1 MIPSVKPELVH
12 SAFKLI
18 ESGLANSRSDLKKQL
33 AISASTASNITKILL
48 QKGLITEVGLSAST
62 GGRPASRFK
71 ATASS
76 TNIAVGELGS
86 NHALLGI
93 TDQIGNIAA
102 LTEIEIEI
110 ADGPEKIVKLLAE
123 TWRKLLKEVPYA
135 EDGFAGCGLALPGP
149 VNQQQQV
156 VVAPARMPNWH
167 NAPVTKLLEEE
178 LGCPAFIDNDARA
191 AALGEVGSNN
201 HEYDD
206 FIYVKSG
213 SGIGACCVIDGKPYS
228 GSNGLAGDITHTF
241 SYPLTDITCA
251 CGRMGCL
258 ETVASGQSIRRTLRE
273 QGLDLPN
280 MQAVISAAEQA
291 DPKVTSALR
300 NAGQRLGEALA
311 PLINFLNP
319 QAIILGGSL
328 SQASIFKASLR
339 AAIYN
344 SCIYLTSEKLE
355 VVNSLHRRYS
365 ALHGLDRRL
374 REYLATIPSDLPALR
389 DLED

>member
-18 ESGLANSRSDLKKQL
+18 QSGLANSRADLKKQL
-33 AISASTASNITKILL
+33 SISASTASNITKILL
-48 QKGLITEVGLSAST
+48 QKDLISEVGLSAST

-71 ATASS
+71 ATQSS
-76 TNIAVGELGS
+76 ANIAVGELGT
-86 NHALLGI
+86 NHAFLGI
-93 TDQIGNIAA
+93 TDQVGNVVAA
-102 LTEIEIEI
+102 TEIQIQI
-110 ADGPEKIVKLLAE
+110 TNGPEVIVKQLANA
-123 TWRKLLKEVPYA
+123 WRKLLKDVPYS

-149 VNQQQQV
+149 VNEIEQI

-167 NAPVTKLLEEE
+167 NAPVARMLEKE
-178 LGCPAFIDNDARA
+178 LNCPAFVDNDARA
-191 AALGEVGSNN
+191 AALGEVGTPN
-201 HEYDD
+201 HEYDN
-206 FIYVKSG
+206 FIYVKTG

-228 GSNGLAGDITHTF
+228 GSSGLAGDITHTF

-251 CGRMGCL
+251 CGRIGCL
-258 ETVASGQSIRRTLRE
+258 ETVASGQSIRRTLAE
-273 QGLDLPN
+273 QGLDLPD
-280 MQAVISAAEQA
+280 MRAVITTAEQA
-291 DPKVTSALR
+291 DPKVTFALR

-328 SQASIFKASLR
+328 SEVSIFKASVR

-355 VVNSLHRRYS
+355 VVPSLHRRYS
-365 ALHGLDRRL
+365 ALYGLDRKL
-374 REYLATIPSDLPALR
+374 RNHLATLPANIPGL
-389 DLED
+389 DLL